1 MGFDFLFHNILL
13 RANHMAEYYFSA
25 KIDNN
30 TTLCIAPI
38 TNKRIELSGQKVDDP
53 SGYFLYQTRG
63 GGEPGDVEIIARL
76 ESEEAAFRLKDMLSL
91 K

>member
-1 MGFDFLFHNILL
+1 MSESNMS
-13 RANHMAEYYFSA
+13 AYYFSA
-25 KIDNN
+25 KIDTD

-38 TNKRIELSGQKVDDP
+38 TDRRVELSGQQVSDR

-63 GGEPGDVEIIARL
+63 NGEPREVEIFARL
-76 ESEEAAFRLKDMLSL
+76 ESEEAALRLKDMLSL